1 MDQQNINLSQV
12 LSAIFNPDQNI
23 RVSAEKEIEKLS
35 NANLGAFIFEL
46 STILSNEKEANNIR
60 QLSATLIKN
69 KIKTSSEMWFNIDE
83 NLKTQIKNNIL
94 ATLITTDNI
103 VKKATA
109 LCIAGICTVELP
121 KNIWMNIFDTLIN
134 ASQNNNTDIKITS
147 LITLGYIFE
156 DIIDKKNYINIS
168 KENIAKITN
177 MYYNIL
183 ATNNING
190 NNNVIVMRN
199 CLLSLERFVPFL
211 EGIICEDNMRLTFFN
226 LIKENMLN
234 SDEEIREYSI
244 NIFSSLIG
252 YYYKYFSNYIDTLMQ
267 TLFQIIEKDSEKNKK
282 RCLGVL
288 LTIGEKEMNII
299 NTSINFESNYN
310 FLNKYK
316 TQISQIVLKYII
328 TDKFDEEEFN
338 TFSNYCSMLILY
350 MSICCEYKFIEDML
364 DYYKNNILSNNP
376 VNKFSALN
384 VFRSLMEAKEKTK
397 IFPIIQESLPL
408 LSSILLESQTILSV
422 RKLIAII
429 IKKISKNFG
438 FLIIKDESL
447 FDKFMALFLNLLND
461 SQPQIVY
468 KILESIYVL
477 IIQIETN
484 EHLETNLLSQYSK
497 NYYGV
502 LLSLSQN
509 INLFIRNNNV
519 SMMAL
524 FTLGSFGQHSAN
536 DIKTLTYNVFRS
548 LVEMF
553 SNTLNKAGFS
563 DEEMRLNYQEYI
575 CTSLGSILKNKK
587 ARDKDVRNLFNYVI
601 QSFQQRQEIYDEG
614 ISLIGS
620 IASFLQRGFINEM
633 STFNSYLLHGLNS
646 TNSFYICKASI
657 LSLDEIIINTG
668 PDFNMYV
675 EKYLKIVL
683 NILSDNNI
691 NRDLKPLSFGIISEL
706 FIACPQE
713 AFVYFDDIMRIVGIG
728 FEACR
733 MDYGPE
739 KENIDF
745 IYYIMELKERLLEIM
760 MCVFNAVRDTGK
772 INDFVPYAKS
782 TVEFINIILR
792 DEAKLNDDII
802 KNALGTIA
810 QFCES
815 YGKNIKPILNIDLLK
830 NTIEKLRKKN
840 DNTDKE
846 LEDFIIWV
854 QKALTDVV
862 ISN

>member
-1 MDQQNINLSQV
+1 MEQQNINLSQI
-12 LSAIFNPDQNI
+12 LSAIFDPDQSI

-35 NANLGAFIFEL
+35 NSNLGAFIFEL
-46 STILSNEKEANNIR
+46 SSILANEKEVNNVR

-69 KIKTSSEMWFNIDE
+69 KIQSSSDMWFNVDE

-121 KNIWMNIFDTLIN
+121 NNIWMNIFDTLIN
-134 ASQNNNTDIKITS
+134 TSQNNNTDIKITS

-156 DIIDKKNYINIS
+156 DIAEKKNYINIS
-168 KENIAKITN
+168 KDNIGKITN

-183 ATNNING
+183 ATNNLNG
-190 NNNVIVMRN
+190 DNNIAIMRN
-199 CLLSLERFVPFL
+199 CLLSLERFIPFL
-211 EGIICEDNMRLTFFN
+211 EGVISDDNMRLTFFN
-226 LIKENMLN
+226 MIKENMLN
-234 SDEEIREYSI
+234 NDEKIREYSI
-244 NIFSSLIG
+244 NIFSSLISH
-252 YYYKYFSNYIDTLMQ
+252 YYKYFSNFIDTLMQ
-267 TLFQIIEKDSEKNKK
+267 TLFQIIEKDSDKNKK
-282 RCLGVL
+282 CCLGVL
-288 LTIGEKEMNII
+288 LAIGEKEISII
-299 NTSINFESNYN
+299 NSSFGFETNFY
-310 FLNKYK
+310 FLNKNK
-316 TQISQIVLKYII
+316 QQISQIVLNNII
-328 TDKFDEEEFN
+328 TDKFEEDEYN
-338 TFSNYCSMLILY
+338 TLSNYCSMLILY
-350 MSICCEYKFIEDML
+350 MSICCDFKFIEDML
-364 DYYKNNILSNNP
+364 NYYKSNIMSNNP

-384 VFRSLMEAKEKTK
+384 VFRSIMEAKEKMK
-397 IFPIIQESLPL
+397 IFPIVQESLPL

-438 FLIIKDESL
+438 FLIIKDIGL
-447 FDKFMALFLNLLND
+447 FDKFMTLFLNLLND
-461 SQPQIVY
+461 SQPQIIY

-477 IIQIETN
+477 VIQIETN

-497 NYYGV
+497 KYYEV
-502 LLSLSQN
+502 LLSLAQN
-509 INLFIRNNNV
+509 INLFIRDNNV

-536 DIKTLTYNVFRS
+536 DIRTITYNIFKA

-553 SNTLNKAGFS
+553 SNTLNKTGFK

-614 ISLIGS
+614 ISLIGT
-620 IASFLQRGFINEM
+620 IASFLQRGFMVEM
-633 STFNSYLLHGLNS
+633 STFNSYLLHGLNLI
-646 TNSFYICKASI
+646 NSFDICKASI
-657 LSLDEIIINTG
+657 LTLDEIIISTG

-675 EKYLKIVL
+675 EKYIKIVL

-691 NRDLKPLSFGIISEL
+691 NRNLKPLAFGIISEL
-706 FIACPQE
+706 FIACPKE
-713 AFVYFDDIMRIVGIG
+713 TFNYFDDIMKIVGIG

-733 MDYGPE
+733 TDYGPE
-739 KENIDF
+739 KDNIDF
-745 IYYIMELKERLLEIM
+745 IIYIMELKERLLEIM

-792 DEAKLNDDII
+792 DDAKLNDDII

-830 NTIEKLRKKN
+830 NTIEKLKQKN
-840 DNTDKE
+840 NEMDNE
-846 LEDFIIWV
+846 LEDFIAWV